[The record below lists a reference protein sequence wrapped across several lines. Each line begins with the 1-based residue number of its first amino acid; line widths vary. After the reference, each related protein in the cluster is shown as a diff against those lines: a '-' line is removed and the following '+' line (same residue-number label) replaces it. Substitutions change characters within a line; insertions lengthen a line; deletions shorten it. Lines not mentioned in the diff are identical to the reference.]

1 MSQRMGG
8 CSDLRF
14 LLICG
19 SWLAGVNWSTMP
31 AMHARHLLLALILL
45 VYLVLA
51 TLYAANVPA
60 WQAPDEPAHF
70 NYIHELISTGQIPVL
85 RMGDYD
91 EAAIRLLT
99 SQRFPPELSVA
110 SLRYEAHQPPLY
122 YLLGAAVF
130 SLTGGEL
137 LPLRLLSVALGA
149 GFIVLIYAIGR
160 MVFPERPALALGA
173 AAFTAFLPMHMAQ
186 AASVNNDALAELVLA
201 AVLLMAIRY
210 VRLALLGPR
219 PPSRWDALALGL
231 LVGLAL
237 VTKVSAY
244 VALPVALAAP
254 LMAWYESRRTPVN
267 NSPIHHSPIHH
278 SSFII
283 HHSALILLPALLLA
297 LPWYIRNA
305 QVYGQLDILAR
316 SWHDQVVVG
325 QLTTGEL
332 LAQAGLAAVLERF
345 LVWSHDSFW
354 GVFGWMGVWMDG
366 RIYTAALAFGLA
378 AAAGCVWAGWD
389 GTADEGQR
397 MGEGDGTA
405 DGGQRMGEGDGT
417 ADGGQRMGEGDGTAD
432 GGQRMGEGDG
442 TADGGRRMGEAITD
456 HRSPITDHRSRFRR
470 WALVLLA
477 LSALGTL
484 GVYLAYNTQ
493 FVQPQGRYLFPA
505 LPFVSLAVAVGW
517 WSVARWPAAAR
528 WAALALLAAA
538 GLAVLWGVTQEGINR
553 WSLLIFGGGGALL
566 LAWRLALPRLV
577 GAAWRWT
584 TRLVYA
590 LPFAAMAGLSLLA
603 LRVFILPQLR

>member
-1 MSQRMGG
+1 
-8 CSDLRF
+8 
-14 LLICG
+14 
-19 SWLAGVNWSTMP
+19 
-31 AMHARHLLLALILL
+31 MHARHLLLALIVL
-45 VYLVLA
+45 VYLLLA
-51 TLYAANVPA
+51 TLYAVNVPA

-70 NYIHELISTGQIPVL
+70 NYVHELLSTGQIPVL

-91 EAAIRLLT
+91 EAYIRLLT
-99 SQRFPPELSVA
+99 SQRFPPELSIA

-130 SLTGGEL
+130 NLSGGGL

-149 GFIVLIYAIGR
+149 LFIVLIYAIVR
-160 MVFPERPALALGA
+160 LIFPSRAELALGA
-173 AAFTAFLPMHMAQ
+173 AAFTAFLPMHVAQ
-186 AASVNNDALAELVLA
+186 AASVNNDALAEVVLA
-201 AVLLMAIRY
+201 AVLLLAIRY

-231 LVGLAL
+231 LLGLAL
-237 VTKVSAY
+237 VVKVSAY

-254 LMAWYESRRTPVN
+254 LMAWYESRRTPIN
-267 NSPIHHSPIHH
+267 NSPIRHSPIHH

-283 HHSALILLPALLLA
+283 HHSALILLPALLIA

-305 QVYGQLDILAR
+305 QIYGQLDILAR

-325 QLTTGEL
+325 QLTTGDFV
-332 LAQAGLAAVLERF
+332 AQVGLAAVLERF

-354 GVFGWMGVWMDG
+354 GVFGWMGVWMDA
-366 RIYTAALAFGLA
+366 RVYTAALAFGVA
-378 AAAGCVWAGWD
+378 VVAGCVWAGWN
-389 GTADEGQR
+389 T
-397 MGEGDGTA
+397 TA
-405 DGGQRMGEGDGT
+405 DGGQRMGRYHSGWGTADGEMPQRMGTADGEIPQRMGT
-417 ADGGQRMGEGDGTAD
+417 ADGGGD
-432 GGQRMGEGDG
+432 
-442 TADGGRRMGEAITD
+442 RRSPATD
-456 HRSPITDHRSRFRR
+456 HRLRFRR
-470 WALVLLA
+470 WALGLLG

-484 GVYLAYNTQ
+484 GIYVAYNLQ

-505 LPFVSLAVAVGW
+505 LPAVSLAVAVGW
-517 WSVARWPAAAR
+517 WTVVRWPAAAR
-528 WAALALLAAA
+528 WAGIALLAAA

-553 WSLLIFGGGGALL
+553 WSLLLFGGGAAALGI
-566 LAWRLALPRLV
+566 WSLALSRLV